1 MSDTFEG
8 YRRGSREYRRL
19 LIAMF
24 AAGVATFA
32 QLYSPQPLIP
42 EIARDLNISP
52 DASALTMS
60 CATAGLALCTLL
72 WAAVADRFGR
82 VRTMMA
88 AICGATALGLTAP
101 WIDSYPLMLTLRTLE
116 GAFLGGVAGLAVA
129 VIVSEAH
136 PSARA
141 AAAGLYISGTSI
153 GGLSG
158 RIIAG
163 PLSEIVPWRMAMFAV
178 SLVGLVA
185 ALIFFLLIP
194 ASHDKPPSRA
204 TGARTSSPRQD
215 ATPNPHNTAR
225 KVAGLFRTLP
235 ILALWFGGFALMG
248 SLVSVYNYIG
258 FKLQAPP
265 YSLSQLLLS
274 LIFLMYLFGTFSSS
288 YGAALAQKRG
298 PKGIFIGSCLVM
310 AAGGLLTL
318 ASPLPLIVA
327 GLVIFTTG
335 FFSAHAIASGWAGAI
350 GGNAKTQA
358 TALYNSFYYA
368 GSALVGWGTGVIY
381 TWAGWPGTALTCV
394 ALLLI
399 SSLFS
404 ALVLPGRPPA
414 TAGLAGTGAS

>member
-1 MSDTFEG
+1 MSETFEG
-8 YRRGSREYRRL
+8 YRPGSREYRRL

-42 EIARDLNISP
+42 EIARDLQISP
-52 DASALTMS
+52 DAAALTMS

-88 AICGATALGLTAP
+88 AICGATALGLTTP
-101 WIDSYPLMLTLRTLE
+101 WIDSYPLMLALRTLE

-136 PSARA
+136 LSARA

-163 PLSEIVPWRMAMFAV
+163 PLSEVVPWRMAMLAV
-178 SLVGLVA
+178 SVVGLVA

-194 ASHDKPPSRA
+194 PSHDRPSSRPHQLLKEGQPQDSEPP
-204 TGARTSSPRQD
+204 
-215 ATPNPHNTAR
+215 TPTVQ

-288 YGAALAQKRG
+288 FGASLAHKRG
-298 PKGIFIGSCLVM
+298 LKGVFIGSCLTM
-310 AAGGLLTL
+310 AAGALLTL
-318 ASPLPLIVA
+318 ASPLPLIVV
-327 GLVIFTTG
+327 GLIIFTTG

-394 ALLLI
+394 GLLLA
-399 SSLFS
+399 SALFS
-404 ALVLPGRPPA
+404 ALALPGRPPA
-414 TAGLAGTGAS
+414 ATNPAGVGAS